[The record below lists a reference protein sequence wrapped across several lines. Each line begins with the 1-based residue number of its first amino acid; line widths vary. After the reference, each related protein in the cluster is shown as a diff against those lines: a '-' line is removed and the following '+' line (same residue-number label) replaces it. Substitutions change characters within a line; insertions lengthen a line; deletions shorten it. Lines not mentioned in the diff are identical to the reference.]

1 MVISMKKVIPVLAV
15 LAGAA
20 ALVAYK
26 LKKDEEK
33 KIVDLDQGLLEDEE
47 NIDENDMEEEEIEE
61 GPISQPGYIN
71 QVNEAV
77 KEEEPDENNSSLT
90 EDEVTALQNSTQQK
104 MDEMLQEGDVHE
116 NERPVQH
123 YIEFNNSE
131 DLENFKSN
139 VINQGFVISKGK
151 TDLEL
156 VVLHISPIEK
166 EKLMNNIL
174 CIADEA
180 KKHNGKYLGWDSK
193 IIY

>member
-156 VVLHISPIEK
+156 AVLHISPIEK

>member
-77 KEEEPDENNSSLT
+77 KEEEPEENNSSLT

>member
-1 MVISMKKVIPVLAV
+1 MKKVIPVLAV

-156 VVLHISPIEK
+156 AVLHISPIEK

>member
-131 DLENFKSN
+131 DLEKFKSN

>member
-1 MVISMKKVIPVLAV
+1 MKKVIPVLAV

-77 KEEEPDENNSSLT
+77 KEEETEENNSSLT
-90 EDEVTALQNSTQQK
+90 EEEVTALQNSTQQK

>member
-77 KEEEPDENNSSLT
+77 KEEPDENNSSLT
-90 EDEVTALQNSTQQK
+90 EDEVTTLQNSTQQK

>member
-1 MVISMKKVIPVLAV
+1 MKKVIPVLAV

-77 KEEEPDENNSSLT
+77 KEEEPEENNSSLT

>member
-77 KEEEPDENNSSLT
+77 KEEPDENNSSLT

>member
-1 MVISMKKVIPVLAV
+1 MKKVIPVLAV

>member
-1 MVISMKKVIPVLAV
+1 MKKVIPVLAV

-77 KEEEPDENNSSLT
+77 RRRT
-90 EDEVTALQNSTQQK
+90 
-104 MDEMLQEGDVHE
+104 
-116 NERPVQH
+116 
-123 YIEFNNSE
+123 
-131 DLENFKSN
+131 
-139 VINQGFVISKGK
+139 
-151 TDLEL
+151 
-156 VVLHISPIEK
+156 
-166 EKLMNNIL
+166 
-174 CIADEA
+174 
-180 KKHNGKYLGWDSK
+180 
-193 IIY
+193 

>member
-1 MVISMKKVIPVLAV
+1 MKKIIPALAV

-33 KIVDLDQGLLEDEE
+33 KIVDLDQGLLEDTE
-47 NIDENDMEEEEIEE
+47 NINESDIEEEKIEE
-61 GPISQPGYIN
+61 GPISQPGYMEQMN
-71 QVNEAV
+71 TEV
-77 KEEEPDENNSSLT
+77 KEEENNENRSSLT
-90 EDEVTALQNSTQQK
+90 EEEIAAIQSATQK
-104 MDEMLQEGDVHE
+104 KIDEMSQEGDIHE

-123 YIEFNNSE
+123 YIEFKNTE
-131 DLENFKSN
+131 DLENFKCN

-151 TDLEL
+151 NELEL
-156 VVLHISPIEK
+156 VVLHISPIEN

-174 CIADEA
+174 YIADEA
-180 KKHNGKYLGWDSK
+180 KKHNGSYNGWESK

>member
-1 MVISMKKVIPVLAV
+1 MKKVIPVLAV

-77 KEEEPDENNSSLT
+77 KEEPDENNSSLT

>member
-1 MVISMKKVIPVLAV
+1 MKKVIPVLAV

-131 DLENFKSN
+131 DLEKFKSN

>member
-33 KIVDLDQGLLEDEE
+33 KIVDLDQGLLKDEE

-61 GPISQPGYIN
+61 GPISQPGYMN

-77 KEEEPDENNSSLT
+77 KEEETEENNSSLT
-90 EDEVTALQNSTQQK
+90 EEEVTALQNSTQQK

-131 DLENFKSN
+131 DLENFKST

-156 VVLHISPIEK
+156 VVLHISPIEN